1 MRVAICDDSRGIC
14 LELENIIESYKK
26 AQGYKIDLEI
36 FYQGEQLIR
45 YLQTQETIDVLFLD
59 VELPDINGIEIGK
72 YIREELKNEQMFII
86 YISSY
91 EEYSIH
97 LFQNRPLDFLIKPL
111 NEKIVKKKLEY
122 VFEMKGRKYHFF
134 EYHNYTRIIR
144 IPYKDILYFQS
155 KGKKIEIITVYGKE
169 WFYEKLDI
177 VQKTVSDTCFF
188 RIHKSYLVNNLH
200 VIQHYYE
207 HIKMSNQ
214 DILNISKKYRAEI
227 RHLLMNKEEQ

>member
-111 NEKIVKKKLEY
+111 NEKIVKMKL
-122 VFEMKGRKYHFF
+122 
-134 EYHNYTRIIR
+134 N
-144 IPYKDILYFQS
+144 
-155 KGKKIEIITVYGKE
+155 
-169 WFYEKLDI
+169 
-177 VQKTVSDTCFF
+177 
-188 RIHKSYLVNNLH
+188 
-200 VIQHYYE
+200 
-207 HIKMSNQ
+207 
-214 DILNISKKYRAEI
+214 
-227 RHLLMNKEEQ
+227 

>member
-134 EYHNYTRIIR
+134 
-144 IPYKDILYFQS
+144 
-155 KGKKIEIITVYGKE
+155 
-169 WFYEKLDI
+169 
-177 VQKTVSDTCFF
+177 
-188 RIHKSYLVNNLH
+188 
-200 VIQHYYE
+200 
-207 HIKMSNQ
+207 
-214 DILNISKKYRAEI
+214 
-227 RHLLMNKEEQ
+227 